1 MMHRSP
7 DTPYATHAKE
17 WQLHLYLSE
26 DEDQG
31 TTKAQVVLDTGAG
44 SVTGRGT
51 ARRNPAD
58 SDVPEIGD
66 ELAAGRALHDLAR
79 RLLTAAEGD
88 IEDRGATQG
97 AGVTWPEV
105 GWPM

>member
-1 MMHRSP
+1 MHRTP
-7 DTPYATHAKE
+7 DTPYATPQTKE

-31 TTKAQVVLDTGAG
+31 TTKAQVVLDTEAG
-44 SVTGRGT
+44 SLTGRGT

-58 SDVPEIGD
+58 TDVPEIGD

-79 RLLTAAEGD
+79 RLLTTAEDD
-88 IEDRGATQG
+88 IEDHGATEG